1 MIFPRILNSLF
12 QIRINNLTLFI
23 LIIFLF
29 SNLHSLKADELLIK
43 QALENNLYESKEWK
57 ALLHVRNNKPQIF
70 SKSFLYS
77 FDNFSL
83 ENELI
88 LTINSFK

>member
-12 QIRINNLTLFI
+12 QIRINNLTLFYPYY
-23 LIIFLF
+23 FF

-70 SKSFLYS
+70 QNLFYIV
-77 FDNFSL
+77 
-83 ENELI
+83 LI
-88 LTINSFK
+88 TFH